1 MNMEMFKK
9 KDFIINCGFYGII
22 LAMVYLVFKY
32 IWPIVIPFVLAFVMA
47 SLLQKPIEY
56 LHKLLRINKKVV
68 SVLTLILFYAIF
80 GVLIFLIC
88 VQGYSIIISWTSA
101 IPMFYSETIEPS
113 IDVIYQELVS
123 SDLLENPDVQNALK
137 EFYSTLFEALKT
149 VLGTVSNLAVQ
160 IITGLIKGV
169 PGLFVSAVI
178 TVISSFYLTIDYS
191 KIMNYFASAIGEKA
205 MKFVD
210 DTKDFLKNKLLI
222 IVRSYIVIMSLTFL
236 ELSIGLTLFGVDN
249 ALLIAIGISIFDI
262 LPVFG
267 TGGIMIPWFLISFIL
282 GDVGMGIRLML
293 LYITITVV
301 RNIVEPKFVGTHLG
315 IHPVATLATM
325 LIGVNLFGGI
335 GLFGLPIL
343 LSFVLFEREKRTT
356 LKK

>member
-22 LAMVYLVFKY
+22 LAIIYFAFKY
-32 IWPIVIPFVLAFVMA
+32 IWPIIIPFVLAFLMA

-56 LHKLLRINKKVV
+56 LHKLLKINKKVV
-68 SVLTLILFYAIF
+68 SIIVLLLFYTVFGAI
-80 GVLIFLIC
+80 VFLIC
-88 VQGYSIIISWTSA
+88 VQGYSIILSITNV
-101 IPMFYSETIEPS
+101 IPTLYADTIEPT
-113 IDVIYQELVS
+113 IDAIYQALS
-123 SDLLENPDVQNALK
+123 SNNILENADVQAALK
-137 EFYSTLFEALKT
+137 EFYGTLFEALKS
-149 VLGTVSNLAVQ
+149 VLGTISNLAVQ
-160 IITGLIKGV
+160 IVSGLIKGV
-169 PGLFVSAVI
+169 PSVFISTVI
-178 TVISSFYLTIDYS
+178 TVISSFYLTIDYE
-191 KIMNYFASAIGEKA
+191 KIMSYFASVMGEKV
-205 MKFVD
+205 MKFID

-282 GDVGMGIRLML
+282 GDVGMGIKLML

-301 RNIVEPKFVGTHLG
+301 RNIVEPKFVGAHLG

-325 LIGVNLFGGI
+325 LIGVNLFGVI